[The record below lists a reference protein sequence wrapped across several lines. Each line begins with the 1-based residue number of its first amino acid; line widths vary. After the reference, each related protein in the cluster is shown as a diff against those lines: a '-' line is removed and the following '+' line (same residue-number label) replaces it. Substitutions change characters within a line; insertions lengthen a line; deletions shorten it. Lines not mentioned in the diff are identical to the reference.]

1 MFVLANGDVGIY
13 TCAIYTH
20 RGCSYH
26 VVHNGQQAV
35 EEVTAS
41 MLNEGAVMYDV
52 ILMDCMM
59 VREAFVAWVSRRGGG
74 LRGLVCVCSR

>member
-1 MFVLANGDVGIY
+1 MFVLANGDVGMY
-13 TCAIYTH
+13 TCVIY

-59 VREAFVAWVSRRGGG
+59 VREAFVS
-74 LRGLVCVCSR
+74 

>member
-1 MFVLANGDVGIY
+1 MY
-13 TCAIYTH
+13 TSSTH

-59 VREAFVAWVSRRGGG
+59 VREI
-74 LRGLVCVCSR
+74 CVLF